1 MVRFRPNVAAL
12 ITRSDGQ
19 LLICER
25 WKNPGAWQFPQGGV
39 DAGESSKAALYRE
52 VREEIGLKPK
62 HYEVISSKEGYRY
75 LYPEEVRA
83 KKARKHGCHGQEQV
97 YYLCRLREGAP
108 EVDVDQDPPEFE
120 NFRWIE
126 PEEFDLKWLPDFKRE
141 VYRQVLKDF
150 FGVKL

>member
-1 MVRFRPNVAAL
+1 M
-12 ITRSDGQ
+12 TRSDGQ

-39 DAGESSKAALYRE
+39 DAGESFEEALFRE
-52 VREEIGLKPK
+52 VREEVGLKPK
-62 HYEVISSKEGYRY
+62 HYEVISAKEGYRY

-97 YYLCRLREGAP
+97 YFLCRLRKGAP

-120 NFRWIE
+120 NFRWID
-126 PEEFDLKWLPDFKRE
+126 PKDFNLKWLPDFKRE
-141 VYRQVLKDF
+141 VYRQVLQDF